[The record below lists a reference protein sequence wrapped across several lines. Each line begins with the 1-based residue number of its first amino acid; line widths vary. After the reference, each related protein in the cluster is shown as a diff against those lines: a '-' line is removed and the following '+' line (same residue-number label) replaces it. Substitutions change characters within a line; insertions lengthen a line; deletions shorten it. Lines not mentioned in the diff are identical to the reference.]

1 MTADQLLPPNATT
14 LEKAMVYAMTPE
26 LPVPIRSIWSPADC
40 PSAFLPYLAQSFS
53 VDRWDENWS
62 EDEKRAAIDAA
73 YFIHQHKG
81 TKAAVR
87 RVVEPLGFLIKVIEW
102 YQKTERGDPYTF
114 ELVIGVKDSGIT
126 DAMYTQM
133 VKLINDAKPLR
144 AALISLDIQVESDSF
159 IYCGATSYDGE
170 IITIYPY
177 APGTIT
183 VSGHEYLGGADHTID
198 TVSIYP
204 YE

>member
-1 MTADQLLPPNATT
+1 MTADQLLPPNATA

-62 EDEKRAAIDAA
+62 EDEKRTAIDAA

-81 TKAAVR
+81 TAAAVR
-87 RVVEPLGFLIKVIEW
+87 RVVEPLGYLLQIVMW
-102 YQKTERGDPYTF
+102 YEKTERGDPYTF

-144 AALISLDIQVESDSF
+144 DNLIGLDIQAEVEGM
-159 IYCGATSYDGE
+159 IYWGAACYDGE
-170 IITIYPY
+170 LITVYPY

-183 VSGHEYLGGADHTID
+183 VTGHEYHGGADHTID

-204 YE
+204 HE